1 MALENIKSVVKRL
14 VGCFGVNGVV
24 NIVCSSVKCCYTLL
38 IWLFN
43 YIQPMKYLF
52 KFEARKDYVVTLL
65 NKPIYKSNNQNRMKK
80 FFISVMLLGS
90 SAVAFSQLL
99 DVASVEKVA
108 LPTGVVV
115 DKAIISPQGD
125 YLLVSDNVQGGLQTY
140 DLATSE
146 LRTVTKANGSSYDPR
161 ISADGKTIVYREA
174 QVGNDRLRRISLK
187 SVNMTTG
194 ETQTIVSPTRNLQG
208 LAVDAAGVV
217 AIDGGKM
224 RRSSGASKATPVASI
239 DKGQLMITVNGSTK
253 MLSPNGT
260 TGQSYLWPSVSPD
273 GTRVLY
279 YLATVGAYTC
289 KIDGSDVKFV
299 GKYRAARWYD
309 NNTVV
314 GMKDYYDETD
324 CVKSSK
330 IYAVSF
336 DGSESQLLT
345 ADDVLAMYPSV
356 NADGS
361 KIAFSTPAGE
371 AYIINVNVR

>member
-1 MALENIKSVVKRL
+1 MS
-14 VGCFGVNGVV
+14 
-24 NIVCSSVKCCYTLL
+24 
-38 IWLFN
+38 
-43 YIQPMKYLF
+43 
-52 KFEARKDYVVTLL
+52 
-65 NKPIYKSNNQNRMKK
+65 
-80 FFISVMLLGS
+80 
-90 SAVAFSQLL
+90 
-99 DVASVEKVA
+99 
-108 LPTGVVV
+108 
-115 DKAIISPQGD
+115 
-125 YLLVSDNVQGGLQTY
+125 
-140 DLATSE
+140 
-146 LRTVTKANGSSYDPR
+146 
-161 ISADGKTIVYREA
+161 
-174 QVGNDRLRRISLK
+174 
-187 SVNMTTG
+187 
-194 ETQTIVSPTRNLQG
+194 
-208 LAVDAAGVV
+208 
-217 AIDGGKM
+217 
-224 RRSSGASKATPVASI
+224 
-239 DKGQLMITVNGSTK
+239 
-253 MLSPNGT
+253 SPNGT
-260 TGQSYLWPSVSPD
+260 SGQSYLWPSVSPD

-371 AYIINVNVR
+371 AYIINVNVK

>member
-1 MALENIKSVVKRL
+1 
-14 VGCFGVNGVV
+14 
-24 NIVCSSVKCCYTLL
+24 
-38 IWLFN
+38 
-43 YIQPMKYLF
+43 
-52 KFEARKDYVVTLL
+52 
-65 NKPIYKSNNQNRMKK
+65 MKK
-80 FFISVMLLGS
+80 LLLSVMLLCGS
-90 SAVAFSQLL
+90 AAAFGQLL
-99 DVASVEKVA
+99 DVASVEKLT
-108 LPTGVVV
+108 LPEGVVV
-115 DKAIISPQGD
+115 DKATISPQGD
-125 YLLVSDNVQGGLQTY
+125 YLLMSDNLKAGLQTY
-140 DLATSE
+140 NLATGE
-146 LRTVTKANGSSYDPR
+146 LRTVTTANGSGYDPR

-187 SVNMTTG
+187 SVNLATG

-208 LAVDAAGVV
+208 LAIDAAGVV

-239 DKGQLMITVNGSTK
+239 DKGQLMITIDGKTK

-289 KIDGSDVKFV
+289 KIDGSDVKFI

-314 GMKDYYDETD
+314 GMKDYYDGNENVT
-324 CVKSSK
+324 SSK

-336 DGSESQLLT
+336 DGSESQVLT
-345 ADDVLAMYPSV
+345 ADDVRAMYPSV

>member
-1 MALENIKSVVKRL
+1 
-14 VGCFGVNGVV
+14 
-24 NIVCSSVKCCYTLL
+24 
-38 IWLFN
+38 
-43 YIQPMKYLF
+43 
-52 KFEARKDYVVTLL
+52 
-65 NKPIYKSNNQNRMKK
+65 MKK

-125 YLLVSDNVQGGLQTY
+125 YLLVSVNVQGGLQTY

-239 DKGQLMITVNGSTK
+239 DKGRLMITVNG
-253 MLSPNGT
+253 
-260 TGQSYLWPSVSPD
+260 
-273 GTRVLY
+273 
-279 YLATVGAYTC
+279 
-289 KIDGSDVKFV
+289 
-299 GKYRAARWYD
+299 
-309 NNTVV
+309 
-314 GMKDYYDETD
+314 
-324 CVKSSK
+324 
-330 IYAVSF
+330 
-336 DGSESQLLT
+336 
-345 ADDVLAMYPSV
+345 
-356 NADGS
+356 
-361 KIAFSTPAGE
+361 
-371 AYIINVNVR
+371 

>member
-1 MALENIKSVVKRL
+1 
-14 VGCFGVNGVV
+14 
-24 NIVCSSVKCCYTLL
+24 
-38 IWLFN
+38 
-43 YIQPMKYLF
+43 
-52 KFEARKDYVVTLL
+52 
-65 NKPIYKSNNQNRMKK
+65 MKK

-279 YLATVGAYTC
+279 
-289 KIDGSDVKFV
+289 
-299 GKYRAARWYD
+299 
-309 NNTVV
+309 
-314 GMKDYYDETD
+314 
-324 CVKSSK
+324 
-330 IYAVSF
+330 
-336 DGSESQLLT
+336 
-345 ADDVLAMYPSV
+345 
-356 NADGS
+356 
-361 KIAFSTPAGE
+361 
-371 AYIINVNVR
+371 

>member
-1 MALENIKSVVKRL
+1 
-14 VGCFGVNGVV
+14 
-24 NIVCSSVKCCYTLL
+24 
-38 IWLFN
+38 
-43 YIQPMKYLF
+43 MKYLF

-174 QVGNDRLRRISLK
+174 QVGNDRLRRLSLK

-324 CVKSSK
+324 CVTSSK

-371 AYIINVNVR
+371 AYIINVNVK

>member
-1 MALENIKSVVKRL
+1 
-14 VGCFGVNGVV
+14 
-24 NIVCSSVKCCYTLL
+24 
-38 IWLFN
+38 
-43 YIQPMKYLF
+43 
-52 KFEARKDYVVTLL
+52 
-65 NKPIYKSNNQNRMKK
+65 MKK
-80 FFISVMLLGS
+80 LLISVMLLCGS
-90 SAVAFSQLL
+90 AAAFGQLL
-99 DVASVEKVA
+99 DVASVEKVT
-108 LPTGVVV
+108 LPDGVVV
-115 DKAIISPQGD
+115 DKATISPQGD
-125 YLLVSDNVQGGLQTY
+125 YLLMSDNLKSGLQTY
-140 DLATSE
+140 DLATGE
-146 LRTVTKANGSSYDPR
+146 LRTVTTANGSGYDPR

-187 SVNMTTG
+187 SVNLATG

-224 RRSSGASKATPVASI
+224 RRSSGASKATPVVSI
-239 DKGQLMITVNGSTK
+239 EKGQLMITVDGKTT

-314 GMKDYYDETD
+314 GMKDYYDGNENVT
-324 CVKSSK
+324 SSK
-330 IYAVSF
+330 IYAASF
-336 DGSESQLLT
+336 DGSESQALT
-345 ADDVLAMYPSV
+345 ADDVRAMYPSV

-361 KIAFSTPAGE
+361 KIAFSTPTGE
-371 AYIINVNVR
+371 AYIINVNVK